1 MAKQQTPNG
10 EIKLRVEGPELDF
23 LENRIKELGL
33 SSKEELLRWYIAS
46 DMTRIDN
53 EADKTHKGTARSIL
67 KHSGKWSGN
76 DAEEII
82 RLIEESRVEAE
93 F

>member
-1 MAKQQTPNG
+1 MAKQQTLDG
-10 EIKLRVEGPELDF
+10 EIKLKVGDSELNF
-23 LENRIKELGL
+23 LENRTKELGL
-33 SSKEELLRWYIAS
+33 SSKEELLRWYIIN
-46 DMTRIDN
+46 DMAGIID
-53 EADKTHKGTARSIL
+53 EAGKIHKGTARSIL

-82 RLIEESRVEAE
+82 RLIEETRVEAE